1 VRDWGLVRSVAL
13 ALVALV
19 LVGGCVVNVSPDQ
32 TFESSA
38 ATAASARPSASPP
51 SAPSASASGLRYVAL
66 GDSYTIGTSVEP
78 AERFPDQLV
87 AALGPH
93 GPPLDLVAN
102 LATNGYTSRDVID
115 IELPALDTYDPE
127 FVTLLIGVNDV
138 VQGVPLEDYE
148 RNVVTVL
155 DALLERLAPERVV
168 VVAIPEYTVTPQGA
182 NYGDPR
188 VQRAGIQGNNA
199 AMERLAAQRGIA
211 YVDIYDLS
219 LRAETDRSLVADDG
233 LHPSGAQYAL
243 WVERLLPVVEA
254 AIGR

>member
-1 VRDWGLVRSVAL
+1 
-13 ALVALV
+13 
-19 LVGGCVVNVSPDQ
+19 VVNASPDP
-32 TFESSA
+32 TPESSG
-38 ATAASARPSASPP
+38 AASVSERPSGSSSLDG
-51 SAPSASASGLRYVAL
+51 SATGLRYVAL

-87 AALGPH
+87 AALGPA
-93 GPPLDLVAN
+93 GPTLDLVTN

-115 IELPALDTYDPE
+115 IELPALDTYHPE

-138 VQGVPLEDYE
+138 VQAVPLEDYE
-148 RNVVTVL
+148 RNVVTIL
-155 DALLERLAPERVV
+155 DALLERLAAERIV

-188 VQRAGIQGNNA
+188 VQRAAIQGNNA